1 MLNKKLTSAAV
12 SAALLTGLGASA
24 AQAYEI
30 SANVALVSDYR
41 FRGISQTGTKAAVQG
56 GFDASF
62 EPGFYI
68 GTWAS
73 SVDFG
78 GDNPTG
84 SYGTMEIDYY
94 AGWGGPIGDT
104 DFGVDVGYY
113 YYQYPGDTVDPKGD
127 YQEFNVTGSWKDLS
141 IGVTYSD
148 DYYAKTGKFW
158 YYAGDYS
165 LSFAEDFS
173 LGLHVGYNSFDRDTG
188 NKTFFPVLSN
198 GKAQDSYTDYS
209 VTLTYS
215 VWGVDL
221 SVAWVGTDL
230 DTEDCFGD
238 SDACDDTAVFSIAK
252 SF

>member
-1 MLNKKLTSAAV
+1 MLNKKLVTAAV
-12 SAALLTGLGASA
+12 SATLLAGIGATS
-24 AQAYEI
+24 AQAFDI

-41 FRGISQTGTKAAVQG
+41 FRGISQTGNDAAVQG

-78 GDNPTG
+78 DVTDGSG

-94 AGWGGPIGDT
+94 AGWAGPIGDT
-104 DFGVDVGYY
+104 DFGIDVGYF
-113 YYQYPGDTVDPKGD
+113 YYQYPGDTVDPTGD

-148 DYYAKTGKFW
+148 DYYAETGKFF
-158 YYAGDYS
+158 YYAADYS
-165 LSFAEDFS
+165 LTLMEDFS
-173 LGLHVGYNSFDRDTG
+173 VGFHVGYNDFDDLGFFGTDDNG
-188 NKTFFPVLSN
+188 NLIDE
-198 GKAQDSYTDYS
+198 DSYTDYS
-209 VTLTYS
+209 ITLGYTFK
-215 VWGVDL
+215 GVDL

-230 DTEDCFGD
+230 DDEDCFNG
-238 SDACDDTAVFSIAK
+238 SNICDDTAVFTISK
-252 SF
+252 SL

>member
-1 MLNKKLTSAAV
+1 MMNKKLVSAAV
-12 SAALLTGLGASA
+12 GTALFAGIGATSV
-24 AQAYEI
+24 QAFDI
-30 SANVALVSDYR
+30 SANVAIVSDYR
-41 FRGISQTGTKAAVQG
+41 FRGITQTGKDAAVQG

-78 GDNPTG
+78 DVTDGSG

-94 AGWGGPIGDT
+94 AGWSGPIGDT

-127 YQEFNVTGSWKDLS
+127 YEEFNVTGSWKDLS

-148 DYYAKTGKFW
+148 DFYAKTGKYW

-165 LSFAEDFS
+165 MTFFEDFS
-173 LGLHVGYNSFDRDTG
+173 VGLHAGYNDFDDEGFFATDETG
-188 NKTFFPVLSN
+188 
-198 GKAQDSYTDYS
+198 YTDYS
-209 VTLTYS
+209 ITLGYTFK
-215 VWGVDL
+215 GVDF

-230 DTEDCFGD
+230 DDDDCWN
-238 SDACDDTAVFSIAK
+238 SDYCDDTAVFSISK
-252 SF
+252 SL